1 VWSIDSWFQQVVPE
15 MLEQLAETKRGTS
28 WIKDRTGAQE
38 ERLAEVDGLV
48 EIQHKRWEM
57 LLQQMA
63 TDLRTHQRF
72 WADVVYEDPYDKS
85 ITIQEFAQM
94 ELEAEDRVKV
104 GLMAFYEYFYSL
116 WD

>member
-1 VWSIDSWFQQVVPE
+1 
-15 MLEQLAETKRGTS
+15 MLEQLAETKHGTPAHFFPKGLLEEQNQLS

-72 WADVVYEDPYDKS
+72 WDDYEELYDKS
-85 ITIQEFAQM
+85 SIEEFAQK
-94 ELEAEDRVKV
+94 EVEAENRVKV